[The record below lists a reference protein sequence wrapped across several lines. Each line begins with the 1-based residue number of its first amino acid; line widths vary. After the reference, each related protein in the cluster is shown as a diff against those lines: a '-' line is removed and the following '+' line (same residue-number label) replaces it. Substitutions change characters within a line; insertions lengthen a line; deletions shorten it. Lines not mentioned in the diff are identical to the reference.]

1 MSWAM
6 IPPPA
11 PASPL
16 IAASDI
22 FSGENE
28 LKFVIFWPSRDQRFK
43 LFGERR
49 LSLTLALSKLTN

>member
-16 IAASDI
+16 IAASDM

-28 LKFVIFWPSRDQRFK
+28 LKVVIFWPSRDQRFK
-43 LFGERR
+43 LLGREDY
-49 LSLTLALSKLTN
+49 L